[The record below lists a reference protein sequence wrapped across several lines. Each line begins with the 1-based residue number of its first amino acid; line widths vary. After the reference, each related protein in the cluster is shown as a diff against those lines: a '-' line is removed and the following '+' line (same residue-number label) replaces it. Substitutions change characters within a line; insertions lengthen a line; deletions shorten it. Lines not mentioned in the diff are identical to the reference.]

1 MSLLFFILLL
11 SMTNKGIEVPDIN
24 LVIVAILYVGDCILL
39 KGSSISKHI
48 KHLED
53 KLSEKDEEF

>member
-1 MSLLFFILLL
+1 MSLLLFVLLV
-11 SMTNKGIEVPDIN
+11 SMTNKGIEVPDIS

-48 KHLED
+48 K